1 MEIKDLSELLGIQPK
16 LDSNKHDWNDD
27 NDENT
32 LSSSYNANS
41 HKSVSDFPKAGDF
54 PLENLLKVPG
64 ARKLS
69 EVLFS
74 HGLSDAHVY
83 IPRKSIPVL
92 KHNRI
97 DVPVCRATYN
107 GIINPP
113 FVVEMDKNIE
123 EGSMFLSNG
132 EGGIV
137 RRMRVT
143 RSFSMDRMMEHIFIR
158 ILPIRALPPNLTGA
172 GTFFKIFGEKPLKE
186 GLILIAG
193 RTGSGKSS
201 LLASILQEYINN
213 YPVHVLTIEDP
224 IEYTL
229 YEGKGYATQK
239 EVNSDVPDYPTALR
253 IAMRETPNIILVGE
267 IRDKETAL
275 SVLNAAETG
284 HLVFGTIHAQGA
296 SGPAERILGLTNNV
310 SSSNQRIAQTLKVC
324 INVTSSEDSFVYSF
338 TRISEALK
346 NLILEGQLQHWIN
359 YAKEEE
365 YKIYRKKD

>member
-1 MEIKDLSELLGIQPK
+1 MEIKDLSELLDIHPK
-16 LDSNKHDWNDD
+16 PNSYKHDWDGNG
-27 NDENT
+27 ENK
-32 LSSSYNANS
+32 LSSSYN
-41 HKSVSDFPKAGDF
+41 KDFPQAGDF
-54 PLENLLKVPG
+54 PLENIVKVPG

-74 HGLSDAHVY
+74 QGLSDAHIY
-83 IPRKSIPVL
+83 IPRKNIPVL
-92 KHNRI
+92 KNSKI
-97 DVPVCRATYN
+97 GVPVCRTTLN
-107 GIINPP
+107 GVINPP
-113 FVVEMDKNIE
+113 FIVEVDKNIE

-132 EGGIV
+132 DGGLV

-143 RSFSMDRMMEHIFIR
+143 RSFSMDRMIEHIFIR
-158 ILPIRALPPNLTGA
+158 ILPIRAMPVNLTGA
-172 GTFFKIFGEKPLKE
+172 SAFFKLFGEKPMKE
-186 GLILIAG
+186 GLVLISG

-201 LLASILQEYINN
+201 LLASILQEYLNK

-229 YEGKGYATQK
+229 YEGLGYATQK
-239 EVNSDVPDYPTALR
+239 ELYSDVPDYPTALR

-267 IRDKETAL
+267 IRDQETAI

-296 SGPAERILGLTNNV
+296 SGSAERILGLTNNV
-310 SSSNQRIAQTLKVC
+310 SSSNQRIAQTLKVS
-324 INVTSSEDSFVYSF
+324 INVTSSEDSFIYSF
-338 TRISEALK
+338 TRITEALR

-365 YKIYRKKD
+365 AKIYRKNI